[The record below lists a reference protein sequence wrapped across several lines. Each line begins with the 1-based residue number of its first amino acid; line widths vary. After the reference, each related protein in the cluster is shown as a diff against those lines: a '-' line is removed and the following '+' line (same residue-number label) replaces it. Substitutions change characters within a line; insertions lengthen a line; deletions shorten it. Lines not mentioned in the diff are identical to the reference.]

1 MSASRTEGLYPGGG
15 SASRVSASRGGL
27 HPEENLHPGGGLDLG
42 RGVCIREGVC
52 NQGEV
57 CIQGVLHPG
66 GVGQTPQALQDTV
79 NKQAVHILL
88 ECILVL
94 ECFLVFRYLYAVPD
108 VQHRIRHAVRSNSRE
123 PVPLHG
129 RNPAVPILQAQTHP
143 NNGATRTCGHTQAV
157 ARRY

>member
-1 MSASRTEGLYPGGG
+1 MHYRSHDEGVCIQ
-15 SASRVSASRGGL
+15 RRI
-27 HPEENLHPGGGLDLG
+27 
-42 RGVCIREGVC
+42 CIREGVC
-52 NQGEV
+52 IWGGGSASGRGSASRGRSASRGV
-57 CIQGVLHPG
+57 CIQGVLDRP
-66 GVGQTPQALQDTV
+66 PQALQDMV
-79 NKQAVHILL
+79 NKQAVHTLL

-108 VQHRIRHAVRSNSRE
+108 VQHHIRHAVRSNSRQ

-143 NNGATRTCGHTQAV
+143 NNGATRTCGHTQAI